1 MYSMVSQNFI
11 ANKTQHFNGK
21 LLILYIYIYFLN
33 VDATNLKFRKVI
45 NK

>member
-11 ANKTQHFNGK
+11 ANETQNFNGK
-21 LLILYIYIYFLN
+21 LLSYFFFFFEN
-33 VDATNLKFRKVI
+33 VHATYFKFRKVI